1 MRSHF
6 AAFFAFD
13 FPGHGA
19 GRAGVR
25 LTKTTAKT
33 TVKTV

>member
-6 AAFFAFD
+6 AAHFAFD
-13 FPGHGA
+13 FPGLRA

-25 LTKTTAKT
+25 LTKTMAKT

>member
-6 AAFFAFD
+6 SASLAFD
-13 FPGHGA
+13 FPGLRA
-19 GRAGVR
+19 GRAGAR
-25 LTKTTAKT
+25 LTKTMANT